1 MVLNFSIA
9 PLGIEYHS
17 NIIRSNKMRT
27 FKIIIPYFKKVD
39 DRIEL
44 EKVYTLEVK
53 NGTLK
58 IDKDLIL
65 ELDRVEQVSSTRYN
79 VYFKNSR
86 FAYKHFFRTMEDLE
100 HFIKAEHIRDNR
112 KDKRC

>member
-1 MVLNFSIA
+1 
-9 PLGIEYHS
+9 
-17 NIIRSNKMRT
+17 MRT
-27 FKIIIPYFKKVD
+27 LKLIMPQFNKVGN
-39 DRIEL
+39 ITTL

-53 NGTLK
+53 NGKLK

-79 VYFKNSR
+79 AYFKNSR
-86 FAYKHFFRTMEDLE
+86 FAYKNFFRTMEDLE
-100 HFIKAEHIRDNR
+100 NFLKDKHIRDNR

>member
-1 MVLNFSIA
+1 
-9 PLGIEYHS
+9 
-17 NIIRSNKMRT
+17 MRT
-27 FKIIIPYFKKVD
+27 FKIIIPYFKAQGS
-39 DRIEL
+39 RLTEL

-53 NGTLK
+53 NGKLK

-79 VYFKNSR
+79 AYFKNSR
-86 FAYKHFFRTMEDLE
+86 FAYKNFFRTMEDLE
-100 HFIKAEHIRDNR
+100 HFLKEKNIIHNR